1 MKRYIHIAL
10 LALVAQCGLSNVVYG
25 VNIAPTT
32 LGADAIVNAIKQ
44 YSNLT
49 EADLNQ
55 YKLLW
60 LGRLGTYGSFL
71 VGAASAVG
79 AGVGSY
85 QQAGTVQTVT
95 PEGVP
100 SWMTNPVVLAG
111 LGSLGAG
118 YVTYRTLY
126 PRLKVGVLA
135 KVQKFLD
142 VCEAIDNDT
151 LQYANDNNKFTILNY
166 TFQNIFQLKHNY
178 LPQSWLSAS
187 DTAVYNAL
195 SNLAQQGK
203 IAQAL
208 LAQIGL
214 KDDFEIK
221 KKYILIGNYIKN
233 LSHNENLYY
242 LSILP
247 GQLYK
252 QEAERIQ
259 IDKDLEI
266 TRKKAELALLQ
277 KKAAKKEQETVVKK
291 QEASLLQAQKI
302 RTYGEMI
309 ADSYRNT
316 MSTLNSIYQNREKIG
331 YYSFLLLGGLGLGSY
346 MYSPVW
352 FNFARK

>member
-10 LALVAQCGLSNVVYG
+10 LALVAQCGLSNVVYSI
-25 VNIAPTT
+25 NIAPTT
-32 LGADAIVNAIKQ
+32 LGDDAIVSAIKQ
-44 YSNLT
+44 YSDLT

-71 VGAASAVG
+71 VGVASAVG

-85 QQAGTVQTVT
+85 QQAGTIQTVT
-95 PEGVP
+95 PERVP

-118 YVTYRTLY
+118 YMSYRTLY
-126 PRLKVGVLA
+126 PRLRPGVLA

-142 VCEAIDNDT
+142 VCEAINNDT
-151 LQYANDNNKFTILNY
+151 LQDPNDNKKFTIVNY
-166 TFQNIFQLKHNY
+166 SFQNVFQLKKSY

-187 DTAVYNAL
+187 DIAVYNAL
-195 SNLAQQGK
+195 ANLEQQGQV
-203 IAQAL
+203 AQAL

-214 KDDFEIK
+214 EDDSEIK
-221 KKYILIGNYIKN
+221 KKHTLIGNYTNNLSYNKN
-233 LSHNENLYY
+233 LYGLFTTVQEKKNE
-242 LSILP
+242 
-247 GQLYK
+247 QQYK
-252 QEAERIQ
+252 QQEE
-259 IDKDLEI
+259 
-266 TRKKAELALLQ
+266 RKKREELLKEQRENVELALLQ
-277 KKAAKKEQETVVKK
+277 GKAAAKKQETG
-291 QEASLLQAQKI
+291 LLQAKKM
-302 RTYGEMI
+302 RTYGEM
-309 ADSYRNT
+309 AANSVRNT
-316 MSTLNSIYQNREKIG
+316 MSALNSIYQNREKIG